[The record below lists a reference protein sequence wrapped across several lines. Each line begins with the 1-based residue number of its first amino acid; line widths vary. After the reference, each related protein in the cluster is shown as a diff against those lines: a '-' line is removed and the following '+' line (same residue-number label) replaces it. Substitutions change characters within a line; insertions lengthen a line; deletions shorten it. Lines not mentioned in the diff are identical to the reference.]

1 MLCSCNYV
9 LCVDCYSQDE
19 DVKAERE
26 KVASMKNAGDSDAV
40 VIKNLFK
47 VVAVLLTCAR

>member
-1 MLCSCNYV
+1 M
-9 LCVDCYSQDE
+9 
-19 DVKAERE
+19 KAERE

-47 VVAVLLTCAR
+47 VHVMTVFVEGVSAGKMMLP